1 MIFVKGKLV
10 VCYTVLFI
18 LPRDKW
24 SFCFKHV
31 FPILEFKNY
40 GFEYIKNAR
49 IVSIVHT
56 KKYIFNTII
65 LLQKKK
71 DIFSHSILSPKM
83 SGRHFWA
90 VWNCKWFG
98 VFYFE
103 SLFWTVQLWTS
114 TFEISSYHFWPS
126 SFDFFI
132 LNIFVR
138 FWPSNFGRS
147 IWTVQ
152 FWFLK
157 HHPSTH
163 FEIFA
168 AAILLLQHSGTNY
181 STCSRPFLWQKSI
194 QIQLERF
201 GTKLAIF
208 QNAMSCRHFP
218 QSDEFHFWTI
228 THSFMSANDFGS
240 QEK

>member
-1 MIFVKGKLV
+1 MV

-65 LLQKKK
+65 LLQKKT
-71 DIFSHSILSPKM
+71 IFLVTQFCLRGCLGAISGQSRRVNDSEPSILIV
-83 SGRHFWA
+83 HFEQP
-90 VWNCKWFG
+90 NYDRPLLRFRLII
-98 VFYFE
+98 
-103 SLFWTVQLWTS
+103 SDLPIL
-114 TFEISSYHFWPS
+114 TF
-126 SFDFFI
+126 FF
-132 LNIFVR
+132 NVR
-138 FWPSNFGRS
+138 FWSSKFNRSILIVQFWSSSFGHS

-152 FWFLK
+152 FRSLK

-163 FEIFA
+163 LEIIA

-181 STCSRPFLWQKSI
+181 STCSRPFLWQKTI
-194 QIQLERF
+194 QI
-201 GTKLAIF
+201 
-208 QNAMSCRHFP
+208 
-218 QSDEFHFWTI
+218 
-228 THSFMSANDFGS
+228 
-240 QEK
+240 

>member
-65 LLQKKK
+65 LLQKKT
-71 DIFSHSILSPKM
+71 IFLVTQFCLRRCLGAISGQFGIVNDLKSSILKVHLNSPIM
-83 SGRHFWA
+83 TVNFWDF
-90 VWNCKWFG
+90 VLSFLTFQFWLFHSK
-98 VFYFE
+98 YF
-103 SLFWTVQLWTS
+103 S
-114 TFEISSYHFWPS
+114 
-126 SFDFFI
+126 
-132 LNIFVR
+132 
-138 FWPSNFGRS
+138 SNFGRP

-152 FWFLK
+152 FWSLK
-157 HHPSTH
+157 HHPPTH
-163 FEIFA
+163 FKIFA
-168 AAILLLQHSGTNY
+168 AAIFLLQHSGTNY

-201 GTKLAIF
+201 GTKLTIF
-208 QNAMSCRHFP
+208 HNAMSCWYI
-218 QSDEFHFWTI
+218 S
-228 THSFMSANDFGS
+228 
-240 QEK
+240 